1 MKIYHVYSK
10 ITVWC
15 YNGKWKNLPF
25 ASNTKLERRMEL
37 MVSSRDFE
45 RGTGQMAPLFQSS
58 LQPLQKEQNSSGK
71 KLQLQGL
78 KKKEEEEVDLWAQ
91 AICYMPE
98 DPVLVL
104 WLPKELGNL
113 TVQYNIW
120 ADKKGKHCAKISKIK
135 PSRKGVFEDEFLSE
149 TEGGDKAARIYV
161 TFDQHGYEL

>member
-1 MKIYHVYSK
+1 MEKSAICKQYQAGEE
-10 ITVWC
+10 
-15 YNGKWKNLPF
+15 NGVDGE
-25 ASNTKLERRMEL
+25 LERFR
-37 MVSSRDFE
+37 
-45 RGTGQMAPLFQSS
+45 TGHRTHGATF
-58 LQPLQKEQNSSGK
+58 LQKEQNSSGK